1 MIFATPVRRMLRIF
15 LRREPTADEARVF
28 AALSADASSL
38 GNLLRHT
45 QRIKL
50 DNGAPVNL
58 TDGDE
63 REMLL
68 AGLRAGCK
76 QHVRAGEDLLTLL
89 ERLNRMVE
97 ASTGKRD
104 PERRTELAIV
114 LLRALT
120 ICELLETEA
129 RERFPYHAP
138 LDHLA
143 RDTARSLAQ
152 GYLRVLGRDVP
163 ADVKRAFPRFTR
175 GLREADGQFAPTT
188 PTLLQRLAGGRR
200 AAADPVRERKAAS
213 AVPLDASS
221 STH

>member
-1 MIFATPVRRMLRIF
+1 MLRLF
-15 LRREPTADEARVF
+15 LRREPTQDETRVF
-28 AALSADASSL
+28 AALAADASSL
-38 GNLLRHT
+38 GNLLRRT

-58 TDGDE
+58 ADGDE

-68 AGLRAGCK
+68 AGLRVGCK

-97 ASTGKRD
+97 SSVGKRD

-114 LLRALT
+114 LLRAIT
-120 ICELLETEA
+120 ICELLDMEA
-129 RERFPYHAP
+129 RERFPYHTP
-138 LDHLA
+138 LQHLA
-143 RDTARSLAQ
+143 RDTARTLAQ
-152 GYLRVLGRDVP
+152 GFQRILGHDVP
-163 ADVKRAFPRFTR
+163 ADLKRAFPNFARI
-175 GLREADGQFAPTT
+175 LREADGQLAPSS

-200 AAADPVRERKAAS
+200 AAADPVRASEPAAP
-213 AVPLDASS
+213 VPLDIT